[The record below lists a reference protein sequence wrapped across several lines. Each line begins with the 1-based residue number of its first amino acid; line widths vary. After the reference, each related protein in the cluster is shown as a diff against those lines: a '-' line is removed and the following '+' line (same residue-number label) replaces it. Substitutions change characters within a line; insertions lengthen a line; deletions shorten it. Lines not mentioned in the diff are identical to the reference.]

1 MLGRIVYASQSPLH
15 GSGSTHPEALG
26 LPLEYLGSAG
36 REQLS
41 PSKGDDR
48 LMNKRCLIRLEMNFT
63 SEA

>member
-1 MLGRIVYASQSPLH
+1 MLGRIMYASQSPLH

-26 LPLEYLGSAG
+26 LLLEYLGSAG

-41 PSKGDDR
+41 PSKVDNR
-48 LMNKRCLIRLEMNFT
+48 LMNKRCLILLEMNFT

>member
-1 MLGRIVYASQSPLH
+1 MQSPLH

-26 LPLEYLGSAG
+26 LLLEYLGSAG

-41 PSKGDDR
+41 PSKGDNR
-48 LMNKRCLIRLEMNFT
+48 LMNQRCLILLEMNFT